1 MTETIMDLVRT
12 YRMYQK
18 MLRHPHLMDE
28 MRSIF
33 VSALTAKG
41 VADQET
47 LQQEAKARLEEGNLD
62 EKTLE
67 EVTHA
72 LTDLY
77 FANAFSDT
85 EIENHINLARKQ
97 ERFQNLSK
105 VVNMEGAT
113 PRTIRQALKEFCS
126 IPQGDLHISPT
137 EAEGVRVALIDHFI
151 SSQLPFIRIAK
162 HHITIRDIDEM
173 LDHAVWSTRR
183 PGKIGGKAAGML
195 LAHKIILPRLSKRDS
210 ELEDSVAI
218 PDSYYF
224 DSGIL
229 SDFIDYNGLHHFHS
243 LKYKSLEAIEQEY
256 GSIIGLFVKASF
268 PPDIVNQ
275 FRGFLEHIGE
285 HPLILRSS
293 SLLEDNFGFAFSG
306 KYESVFVANQGSLE
320 KRLQDFIGGLKRVHM
335 STLAPTPILYRRDHN
350 LLDFDEKMSV
360 LVQRVVGRRF
370 GDFFF
375 PFVGGVAFSHNVYH
389 WTPRIRKED
398 GLVRLVLGL
407 GTRAVER
414 LGLDYPRLIPLSHP
428 SLRPEMTAEQIMKYS
443 QKLVD
448 VLNLRTGNV
457 ETLSCMD
464 LLETTRHPDGY
475 FAVSVNRE
483 GHLAAPLFK
492 TSEIDLTQS
501 VVTFENLIGKTPFAK
516 LMKKVLQ
523 KLEQA
528 YGHPIDMEFA
538 WDADRLY
545 ILQCRFLP
553 LREELHDV
561 SVPRNITPERLLFRN
576 DQGISSSIVKD
587 IEYLVYVDPR
597 GYGRLTT
604 YEERIAIGRVV
615 GRLNRILEAKRY
627 GLFGPGRWGS
637 NDINAGVKV
646 GYGDI
651 NRTLILGEIAFEEE
665 GSAGTLSY
673 GTHFFN
679 DLVEARIVPVAIYPD
694 QAGTRFN
701 EDFFL
706 QSPNLLGSLAPD
718 LQGYASIVHVIHV
731 PSSSNGLLL
740 QVYQDSR
747 KQEGVGFLG
756 TSG

>member
-1 MTETIMDLVRT
+1 MQTSRLGLILTFAGGHEMD
-12 YRMYQK
+12 
-18 MLRHPHLMDE
+18 
-28 MRSIF
+28 
-33 VSALTAKG
+33 
-41 VADQET
+41 
-47 LQQEAKARLEEGNLD
+47 
-62 EKTLE
+62 
-67 EVTHA
+67 
-72 LTDLY
+72 
-77 FANAFSDT
+77 
-85 EIENHINLARKQ
+85 NHINLARKQ

-105 VVNMEGAT
+105 IVNMEGAT
-113 PRTIRQALKEFCS
+113 SRTIRQALKEFCA

-162 HHITIRDIDEM
+162 NHITIRDIDEM
-173 LDHAVWSTRR
+173 LDHAFWSTRR

-195 LAHKIILPRLSKRDS
+195 LAYKIILPRLSERDP
-210 ELEDSVAI
+210 ELEDRVAI
-218 PDSYYF
+218 PESYYF

-243 LKYKSLEAIEQEY
+243 LKFKSLEDIEQEY
-256 GSIIGLFVKASF
+256 SSIIELFDKSSF

-275 FRGFLEHIGE
+275 FRRFLELIGE

-306 KYESVFVANQGSLE
+306 KYESVFLANQGNSE
-320 KRLQDFIGGLKRVHM
+320 KRLQDFIRGLKRVHM

-360 LVQRVVGRRF
+360 LVQKVVGRRF
-370 GDFFF
+370 GDYFF
-375 PFVGGVAFSHNVYH
+375 PFIGGVAFSHNAYH
-389 WTPRIRKED
+389 WTPRIRKEQ

-414 LGLDYPRLIPLSHP
+414 LGQDYPRMIALSHP
-428 SLRPEMTAEQIMKYS
+428 SLRPEMGAEQIMKYS
-443 QKLVD
+443 QKMVD
-448 VLNLRTGNV
+448 VLNLRTGNL
-457 ETLSCMD
+457 ETLSCGD
-464 LLETTRHPDGY
+464 LLEKTRHPDSY
-475 FAVSVNRE
+475 FAVSVNHE

-492 TSEIDLTQS
+492 TSEIDLKQS
-501 VVTFENLIGKTPFAK
+501 VVTFENLITKTPFTS
-516 LMKKVLQ
+516 LIKKVLQ

-528 YGHPIDMEFA
+528 YGHPIDMELA

-553 LREELHDV
+553 LREELDEV
-561 SVPRNITPERLLFRN
+561 SLPRNIPRERLLFSN
-576 DQGISSSIVKD
+576 DQGVSSSIVKD
-587 IEYLVYVDPR
+587 VEYLVYVDPR
-597 GYGRLTT
+597 AYERLTT

-615 GRLNRILEAKRY
+615 GRLNRILETKRY
-627 GLFGPGRWGS
+627 GLLGPGRWGT
-637 NDINAGVKV
+637 NDVNAGVKI

-651 NRTLILGEIAFEEE
+651 NRTLILGEIAFGEE
-665 GSAGTLSY
+665 GSAATLSY

-679 DLVEARIVPVAIYPD
+679 DLVEARIVPIAIYSD
-694 QAGTRFN
+694 QPGTVFN

-718 LQGYASIVHVIHV
+718 LQGYASIVRVIHV
-731 PSSSNGLLL
+731 PSCTGGLML
-740 QVYQDSR
+740 QVFQDSR
-747 KQEGVGFLG
+747 KQKGIGFFG